1 MSLSRAKNDILS
13 LFNLESEDI
22 QDIGYMNTNNMAIV
36 QISLRANYPPCPDC
50 GNEDVKI
57 KGYEVKKINHSILT
71 DRKCLLHYK
80 ARRYVCPVCKHTYY
94 EHNPFVFSSMRIS
107 ALTVQNVLKDLK
119 KQTETFTSVG
129 QRYNISPTS
138 AASIFDQHVSLPRL
152 PLPEYMSIDEVYA
165 FHHKGEDSKYV
176 FMMID
181 FKTGNPID
189 ILPSRKLE
197 YLRSYYLSIPEE
209 ERKNVKMV
217 ATDMYKEYRTLVREM
232 FRSAV
237 HTVDHFHT
245 IQELTRKTDKVR
257 IRVMKSVPKYI
268 KNSSSLTPEYY
279 LLKKFYWLIFKRA
292 DALDS
297 DKKLLFDVNRERRMN
312 TKLQRMLNFY
322 DIRNLIEGIHPD
334 LEAAWRLKDEV
345 IDFYDENTVETAEKA
360 LDELIRKFF
369 RSGIP
374 EMIEYGKTL
383 RNWKQEIINSF
394 IVVNYR
400 YKVDK
405 ETGQVVS
412 SEQKLNTHMS
422 ENRNSIIKTLKKSSN
437 GYTNW
442 PRFRNR
448 CLYVLRS
455 DAKPMLNPIPQKKGV
470 RK

>member
-57 KGYEVKKINHSILT
+57 KGYELKKINHSILT

-189 ILPSRKLE
+189 ILPSRKLD

-237 HTVDHFHT
+237 HTVDH
-245 IQELTRKTDKVR
+245 L
-257 IRVMKSVPKYI
+257 
-268 KNSSSLTPEYY
+268 
-279 LLKKFYWLIFKRA
+279 
-292 DALDS
+292 
-297 DKKLLFDVNRERRMN
+297 
-312 TKLQRMLNFY
+312 
-322 DIRNLIEGIHPD
+322 
-334 LEAAWRLKDEV
+334 
-345 IDFYDENTVETAEKA
+345 
-360 LDELIRKFF
+360 
-369 RSGIP
+369 
-374 EMIEYGKTL
+374 
-383 RNWKQEIINSF
+383 
-394 IVVNYR
+394 
-400 YKVDK
+400 
-405 ETGQVVS
+405 
-412 SEQKLNTHMS
+412 
-422 ENRNSIIKTLKKSSN
+422 
-437 GYTNW
+437 
-442 PRFRNR
+442 
-448 CLYVLRS
+448 C
-455 DAKPMLNPIPQKKGV
+455 
-470 RK
+470 